1 MCYLQLFNE
10 LEKYRRLSVGEK
22 EQIKM
27 YFQPVEAK
35 KKQVLILRKKLCDKL
50 FFVNHGMLRT
60 YYMNE
65 EGAQATRRFA
75 WEGRFLTNMESFRKN
90 GMDNNETIECIEE
103 AQILQI
109 TKGDLDKVLSNSK
122 GLANIYYTLLEEY
135 LAVNIKHYSH
145 ISQANPL
152 ERLVY
157 FHQNYP
163 KLKNRLSDELLAS
176 FLIMSRR
183 TLLRTKKEYSKV

>member
-10 LEKYRRLSVGEK
+10 LEKYRRLSVGQK

-35 KKQVLILRKKLCDKL
+35 KKQVLILRNKLCDKL
-50 FFVNHGMLRT
+50 FFVNHGLLRT

-65 EGAQATRRFA
+65 EGTQATRRFA

-90 GMDNNETIECIEE
+90 GMDNNETIECIED

-109 TKGDLDKVLSNSK
+109 TKGDLDKLLSHSK
-122 GLANIYYTLLEEY
+122 DLVNIYYTLLEEY

-145 ISQANPL
+145 ISQAKPL
-152 ERLVY
+152 ERLDY

-176 FLIMSRR
+176 FLLMSRR
-183 TLLRTKKEYSKV
+183 TLLRAKKEYSKF